1 MATWLDDTII
11 ALKNL
16 GGKAHLNDIFKEVK
30 RIRKTLSPSW
40 TRTIQKELERHSSD
54 SKLPIIAAEASQLG
68 IKVGISPEFLP
79 KETSKLLDSIE
90 KFVKAVQKRGI

>member
-1 MATWLDDTII
+1 MRNEYKNKNKNFKFIEKIIKMDQDRRFEFSDIIYEWLTP
-11 ALKNL
+11 K
-16 GGKAHLNDIFKEVK
+16 KHKEY
-30 RIRKTLSPSW
+30 
-40 TRTIQKELERHSSD
+40 SD